1 MNINQSHS
9 TANEATCGPA
19 LICCERL
26 SYLWPGADLL
36 RAALLLSPLG
46 ALGASRRLSLFLA
59 QLLQVL
65 LFLLFAQLFL
75 LASLALLQQQNVLSV
90 SETRVLD
97 VAKSRTAGNR
107 SKTIRG
113 QTVTLIYVNY
123 QTKLTAVTVC
133 PATLA
138 THKEHIPLG
147 RSVNTHLFELVLLL
161 FAHEL
166 AHLAPVVL
174 GRLLTRHRRRALL
187 LPHRLKR
194 ARSLTAR
201 GGGNGTA
208 LLLCRLLLLLLLLL
222 LTLLLMLLLW

>member
-1 MNINQSHS
+1 M
-9 TANEATCGPA
+9 
-19 LICCERL
+19 
-26 SYLWPGADLL
+26 
-36 RAALLLSPLG
+36 
-46 ALGASRRLSLFLA
+46 
-59 QLLQVL
+59 
-65 LFLLFAQLFL
+65 
-75 LASLALLQQQNVLSV
+75 
-90 SETRVLD
+90 
-97 VAKSRTAGNR
+97 
-107 SKTIRG
+107 
-113 QTVTLIYVNY
+113 TLIYVNY

-133 PATLA
+133 QATLA
-138 THKEHIPLG
+138 THKKHANRPIG
-147 RSVNTHLFELVLLL
+147 HTHLFELVLLL

>member
-97 VAKSRTAGNR
+97 VKN
-107 SKTIRG
+107 
-113 QTVTLIYVNY
+113 
-123 QTKLTAVTVC
+123 
-133 PATLA
+133 
-138 THKEHIPLG
+138 
-147 RSVNTHLFELVLLL
+147 
-161 FAHEL
+161 
-166 AHLAPVVL
+166 
-174 GRLLTRHRRRALL
+174 
-187 LPHRLKR
+187 
-194 ARSLTAR
+194 
-201 GGGNGTA
+201 
-208 LLLCRLLLLLLLLL
+208 
-222 LTLLLMLLLW
+222 